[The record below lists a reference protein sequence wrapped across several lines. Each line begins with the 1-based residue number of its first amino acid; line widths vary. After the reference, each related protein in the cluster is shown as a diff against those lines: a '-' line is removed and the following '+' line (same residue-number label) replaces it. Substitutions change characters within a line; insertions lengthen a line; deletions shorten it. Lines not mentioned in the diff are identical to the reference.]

1 MRGPTMFGILRRAQ
15 HIDALDNTVQIVTE
29 ETIPSI
35 PRENRLN
42 TEVVDALE
50 ADVLKAIQG
59 VTQAI
64 AVAAA
69 DVAAV
74 EKDLADI
81 RSHAGEL
88 ASAGRTASQETLSL
102 ASSTEELATTSA
114 EIGRAMD
121 HANER
126 IDNAVQ
132 AAQKASALITQLSA
146 ATAEIVG
153 IVDTISTVARQTNL
167 LALNATIE
175 AARAGEAG
183 KGFAVVASEVKA
195 LSTQTARA
203 ADDIRLRIDHLRE
216 TAQASTSAVTEVVDV
231 VQGVRP
237 VFDTV
242 RNAVGEQN
250 SAIGEVSRLASVTS
264 GSVDKVS
271 QSAGEVDTISLNA
284 NHRAHQADQAT
295 KTADGLAKALGQRFV
310 TVMRQSELGD
320 RRQSDRLPVDRPAT
334 IWIGGRNAATRLV
347 DISHGGI
354 LLASVAEIRIEA
366 SATAEIEIQN
376 VGRVRLRVV
385 ATSTMGIHC
394 AFDRLDAETR
404 GRIDGFIAQVEAAY
418 KPRILLAQETA
429 RQVETMIERALSEG
443 TVSREAVF
451 DTDYKQLPGTDPV
464 QYSTVYLS
472 TFERLLPSILEQVLA
487 SDPVMAFCLAI
498 DRNGYIPVHN
508 RIYSQP
514 QRAGDPAWNAANA
527 RNKRIFDDRAGIT
540 AARSTRP
547 FIVQA
552 YARDMGGGKIVM
564 MQEVDAPIR
573 ILGRHWGG
581 LRTAY
586 RA

>member
-1 MRGPTMFGILRRAQ
+1 MFGILRRAQ
-15 HIDALDNTVQIVTE
+15 QPDALDNTVPIVSE
-29 ETIPSI
+29 EPMPPSS
-35 PRENRLN
+35 RESRLD
-42 TEVVDALE
+42 TDVMDALE

-74 EKDLADI
+74 EKDLAEI
-81 RSHAGEL
+81 RAHAGEL
-88 ASAGRTASQETLSL
+88 ASSGKTASEETLSL
-102 ASSTEELATTSA
+102 ASSTEELAATSA

-121 HANER
+121 HASER

-132 AAQKASALITQLSA
+132 SARKASALITQLSA

-183 KGFAVVASEVKA
+183 KGFAVVASEVKV

-216 TAQASTSAVTEVVDV
+216 TAQASTSAVAEVVDV
-231 VQGVRP
+231 IQGVGP

-242 RNAVGEQN
+242 RHAVGEQN
-250 SAIGEVSRLASVTS
+250 AAIGEASRLAGQTS
-264 GSVDKVS
+264 GSVGKVS
-271 QSAGEVDTISLNA
+271 KSAGDVDAISLDA
-284 NHRAHQADQAT
+284 GHRAHQADQAT
-295 KTADGLAKALGQRFV
+295 KTADALAKALGQRFV

-334 IWIGGRNAATRLV
+334 VWIGGRNAATRLI
-347 DISHGGI
+347 DISHGGL
-354 LLASVAEIRIEA
+354 LLASVADLRIA
-366 SATAEIEIQN
+366 AGVRAEIDIQAI
-376 VGRVRLRVV
+376 GRVGLRVV
-385 ATSTMGIHC
+385 ATSAMGIHC
-394 AFDRLDAETR
+394 AFDTCNAETR
-404 GRIDGFIAQVEAAY
+404 TRIDGFLAQVEATY
-418 KPRILLAQETA
+418 RPRILLAQETA
-429 RQVETMIERALSEG
+429 RQVEMLIEQAVSDG

-451 DTDYKQLPGTDPV
+451 DTEYKRLPSTDPV
-464 QYSTVYLS
+464 QYGTAYLTV
-472 TFERLLPSILEQVLA
+472 FERLLPSALEKVLA
-487 SDPVMAFCLAI
+487 TDPAMAFCLAI

-508 RIYSQP
+508 RLYSQP
-514 QRAGDPAWNAANA
+514 QRAGEPVWNAANA

>member
-1 MRGPTMFGILRRAQ
+1 MFGILRRAQ
-15 HIDALDNTVQIVTE
+15 HIVALDNTVQTAPEGPTPTVV
-29 ETIPSI
+29 
-35 PRENRLN
+35 RESRLD
-42 TEVVDALE
+42 TEVMDALE
-50 ADVLKAIQG
+50 ADVLKAIHG

-64 AVAAA
+64 ALAAA

-74 EKDLADI
+74 EKDLAEI

-88 ASAGRTASQETLSL
+88 ASSGKTASEETLSL
-102 ASSTEELATTSA
+102 ASSTEELAVTSA

-121 HANER
+121 HASER
-126 IDNAVQ
+126 IDSAVQ
-132 AAQKASALITQLSA
+132 AARKASALITQLSA

-183 KGFAVVASEVKA
+183 KGFAVVASEVKV

-216 TAQASTSAVTEVVDV
+216 TAQASTSAVAEVVEV
-231 VQGVRP
+231 IQGVAP

-250 SAIGEVSRLASVTS
+250 AAIGEASRLASATS
-264 GSVDKVS
+264 GSVGKVS
-271 QSAGEVDTISLNA
+271 ERAGEVDAASLGA
-284 NHRAHQADQAT
+284 GHRAHQADRAT

-310 TVMRQSELGD
+310 TVMRQSEIGD

-334 IWIGGRNAATRLV
+334 LRIGERSASTRLI
-347 DISHGGI
+347 DIGRGGI
-354 LLASVAEIRIEA
+354 LLASVADLRIA
-366 SATAEIEIQN
+366 AGVRAEIEVQPIGC
-376 VGRVRLRVV
+376 VGLRVV
-385 ATSTMGIHC
+385 ATSAMGIHC
-394 AFDRLDAETR
+394 AFDDHDAAIQT
-404 GRIDGFIAQVEAAY
+404 RIDGFVAQVEATY

-429 RQVETMIERALSEG
+429 RQVEMLIEQAVTHG

-451 DTDYKQLPGTDPV
+451 DTDYKLLPDTDPV
-464 QYSTVYLS
+464 QYGTAYLTV
-472 TFERLLPSILEQVLA
+472 FERLLPSILEKVLA
-487 SDPVMAFCLAI
+487 SDPAVAFCLAI

-508 RIYSQP
+508 RLYSQP
-514 QRAGDPAWNAANA
+514 QRAGDPVWNAANA

-547 FIVQA
+547 FVVQA

>member
-1 MRGPTMFGILRRAQ
+1 MLGLLRRHTPQEAPQ
-15 HIDALDNTVQIVTE
+15 DAAASEPLAAATPPPLSDRTRDV
-29 ETIPSI
+29 
-35 PRENRLN
+35 
-42 TEVVDALE
+42 EVVNSLE

-74 EKDLADI
+74 EKDLAEI
-81 RSHAGEL
+81 RTHADEL
-88 ASAGRTASQETLSL
+88 AASGRTASSETLSL
-102 ASSTEELATTSA
+102 ASSTEELATTAS

-121 HANER
+121 HASEQ
-126 IDNAVQ
+126 IDSAVQ
-132 AAQKASALITQLSA
+132 AAKRASALITQLSA

-153 IVDTISTVARQTNL
+153 IVDTISAVARQTNL

-183 KGFAVVASEVKA
+183 RGFAVVASEVKT
-195 LSTQTARA
+195 LSTETARA
-203 ADDIRLRIDHLRE
+203 ADNIRQRIDHLRE
-216 TAQASTSAVTEVVDV
+216 TAEASTSAVTSVVDV

-242 RNAVGEQN
+242 RQAVGEQN
-250 SAIGEVSRLASVTS
+250 AAIDEVSRLASVTS
-264 GSVDKVS
+264 SSVGRVS
-271 QSAGEVDTISLNA
+271 DRASDVDTISLDA
-284 NHRAHQADQAT
+284 SQRAHQADQAT

-310 TVMRQSELGD
+310 TVIRQSELGD
-320 RRQSDRLPVDRPAT
+320 RRQSDRFPVERPVTIRIGANSAT
-334 IWIGGRNAATRLV
+334 SRLIDISTGGMLLAATDTVRMAP
-347 DISHGGI
+347 GQ
-354 LLASVAEIRIEA
+354 R
-366 SATAEIEIQN
+366 AEIETQEM
-376 VGRVRLRVV
+376 GRVGVLIV
-385 ATSTMGIHC
+385 AASPMGLHC
-394 AFDRLDAETR
+394 AFDHPATETR
-404 GRIDGFIAQVEAAY
+404 SRIESFIGQVEAAY

-429 RQVETMIERALSEG
+429 RRVEALIEQAVKDGS
-443 TVSREAVF
+443 VSRDAVF
-451 DTDYKQLPGTDPV
+451 DTDYKLLPGTDPA
-464 QYSTVYLS
+464 QYSTVYLPV
-472 TFERLLPSILEQVLA
+472 FEKILPSVLEHVLA
-487 SDPVMAFCLAI
+487 SDTTMAFCLPI

-514 QRAGDPAWNAANA
+514 QRANDPVWNAANC

-564 MQEVDAPIR
+564 MQEVDVPIR

>member
-1 MRGPTMFGILRRAQ
+1 MLGLLRR
-15 HIDALDNTVQIVTE
+15 HIPQDTDSDASLPVPAAVPSPPAAHDRRRDVEIV
-29 ETIPSI
+29 
-35 PRENRLN
+35 N
-42 TEVVDALE
+42 ALE
-50 ADVLKAIQG
+50 TDVLKAIQG

-81 RSHAGEL
+81 RIQAEEL
-88 ASAGRTASQETLSL
+88 AASGRSASGETSSL
-102 ASSTEELATTSA
+102 ASSTRELAATAS

-121 HANER
+121 QASAR
-126 IDNAVQ
+126 IDGATQ
-132 AAQKASALITQLSA
+132 AAQKASSLIVQLSA
-146 ATAEIVG
+146 ATAEIVS
-153 IVDTISTVARQTNL
+153 IVDTISAVARQTNL

-183 KGFAVVASEVKA
+183 RGFAVVASEVKT
-195 LSTQTARA
+195 LSTETAKA
-203 ADDIRLRIDHLRE
+203 ADSIRQRIDRLRE
-216 TAQASTSAVTEVVDV
+216 TAEASTGAVGTVVEM
-231 VQGVRP
+231 VQDVRP

-242 RNAVGEQN
+242 RNAVAEQN
-250 SAIGEVSRLASVTS
+250 TAIAEVSRLAGVTS
-264 GSVDKVS
+264 SSVSEVRDR
-271 QSAGEVDTISLNA
+271 AGNVDTISLHA
-284 NHRAHQADQAT
+284 SQRASQADQAT
-295 KTADGLAKALGQRFV
+295 RQADGLARALGQRFV
-310 TVMRQSELGD
+310 AVIRQSELGD

-334 IWIGGRNAATRLV
+334 VRIGANSTTARLI
-347 DISHGGI
+347 DISAGGVLMTAPDTLKI
-354 LLASVAEIRIEA
+354 VPGQRADIEAPEIGSIGIRILAA
-366 SATAEIEIQN
+366 SA
-376 VGRVRLRVV
+376 
-385 ATSTMGIHC
+385 MGLHC
-394 AFDRLDAETR
+394 AFDHPDADAR
-404 GRIDGFIAQVEAAY
+404 ARIQNFLARVEASY

-429 RQVETMIERALSEG
+429 REVETLIERAVADGSLSP
-443 TVSREAVF
+443 EAVF
-451 DTDYKQLPGTDPV
+451 DTDYRLLQGTNPA
-464 QYSTVYLS
+464 QYSTAYLS
-472 TFERLLPSILEQVLA
+472 QFEKILPPVLERTLE
-487 SDPVMAFCLAI
+487 SDPAMAFCLAI
-498 DRNGYIPVHN
+498 DRNGFIPVHN

-514 QRAGDPAWNAANA
+514 QRANDPIWNAANC

>member
-1 MRGPTMFGILRRAQ
+1 MLGILRRQTPKDILTESEPPQAVEPAVPVSTQ
-15 HIDALDNTVQIVTE
+15 DKGMDLEIV
-29 ETIPSI
+29 
-35 PRENRLN
+35 N
-42 TEVVDALE
+42 ALE

-74 EKDLADI
+74 EKDLVEI
-81 RSHAGEL
+81 RSHAEEL
-88 ASAGRTASQETLSL
+88 AVSGRTASTETLSL
-102 ASSTEELATTSA
+102 ASSTEELAATAS

-121 HANER
+121 HAGER
-126 IDNAVQ
+126 IDSAIQ
-132 AAQKASALITQLSA
+132 AAQKASGLITQLSA

-153 IVDTISTVARQTNL
+153 IVDTISAVARQTNL

-183 KGFAVVASEVKA
+183 RGFAVVANEVKS
-195 LSTQTARA
+195 LSTETARA
-203 ADDIRLRIDHLRE
+203 ADDIRQRIDRLRE
-216 TAQASTSAVTEVVDV
+216 TAQASTHAVTEVVEV

-242 RNAVGEQN
+242 RHTVSEQN
-250 SAIGEVSRLASVTS
+250 SAIDEVSRLANVTS
-264 GSVDKVS
+264 SSVGKVS
-271 QSAGEVDTISLNA
+271 DRAGDVDTISLDASELA
-284 NHRAHQADQAT
+284 NQANQAT

-310 TVMRQSELGD
+310 TVIRQSELGD
-320 RRQSDRLPVDRPAT
+320 RRQSDRFPVDRAAAVRT
-334 IWIGGRNAATRLV
+334 GGTSVSCHLI
-347 DISHGGI
+347 DISKGGV
-354 LLASVAEIRIEA
+354 LLTTPSTARFSPGQH
-366 SATAEIEIQN
+366 AEIETREM
-376 VGRVRLRVV
+376 GRVNVRIV
-385 ATSTMGIHC
+385 AASAMGLHC
-394 AFDRLDAETR
+394 AFDTMASEAKTRIEAFLAE
-404 GRIDGFIAQVEAAY
+404 VEASY
-418 KPRILLAQETA
+418 KPRILRAQETA
-429 RQVETMIERALSEG
+429 HQVEKLIEQAVRDGS
-443 TVSREAVF
+443 VSHEAVF
-451 DTDYKQLPGTDPV
+451 DTDYKQLPDTDPV
-464 QYSTVYLS
+464 QYGTAYLS
-472 TFERLLPSILEQVLA
+472 VFERLLPPVLERVLM
-487 SDPVMAFCLAI
+487 SDATMAFCLAI

-514 QRAGDPAWNAANA
+514 QRIGDPGWNAANA

-547 FIVQA
+547 FIVQS

>member
-1 MRGPTMFGILRRAQ
+1 MFGILRRAQ
-15 HIDALDNTVQIVTE
+15 HIDALDNTVQTAPE
-29 ETIPSI
+29 EPTPTVV
-35 PRENRLN
+35 RESRLD
-42 TEVVDALE
+42 TEVMGALE
-50 ADVLKAIQG
+50 ADVLKAIHG

-64 AVAAA
+64 ALAVA

-74 EKDLADI
+74 EKDLAEI
-81 RSHAGEL
+81 RAHAGAL
-88 ASAGRTASQETLSL
+88 ASSGRTASEETLSL
-102 ASSTEELATTSA
+102 ASSTEELAVTSA

-132 AAQKASALITQLSA
+132 AARKASALITQLSA

-183 KGFAVVASEVKA
+183 KGFAVVASEVKV

-203 ADDIRLRIDHLRE
+203 ADDIRLRIDHLRG
-216 TAQASTSAVTEVVDV
+216 TAQASTSAVTEVVEV
-231 VQGVRP
+231 VQEVGP

-250 SAIGEVSRLASVTS
+250 AAIREASRLASATS
-264 GSVDKVS
+264 GSVGKVS
-271 QSAGEVDTISLNA
+271 ERAGEVDAVSVGA
-284 NHRAHQADQAT
+284 GRRAHQADRAT

-334 IWIGGRNAATRLV
+334 LRIGSRSASTRLI
-347 DISHGGI
+347 DIGRGGI
-354 LLASVAEIRIEA
+354 LLASVADLRIA
-366 SATAEIEIQN
+366 AGVRAEIEVQTI
-376 VGRVRLRVV
+376 GRVGLRVV
-385 ATSTMGIHC
+385 ATSGMGTHC
-394 AFDRLDAETR
+394 AFDDCDAATR
-404 GRIDGFIAQVEAAY
+404 TRIDGFVAQVEATY

-429 RQVETMIERALSEG
+429 RQVEMLIEQAVTHG

-451 DTDYKQLPGTDPV
+451 DTDYKLLPGTDPV
-464 QYSTVYLS
+464 QYGTAYLTV
-472 TFERLLPSILEQVLA
+472 FERLLPSILEKGLA
-487 SDPVMAFCLAI
+487 SDPAMAFCLAI

-508 RIYSQP
+508 RLYSQP
-514 QRAGDPAWNAANA
+514 QRAGDPVWNAANA

-547 FIVQA
+547 FVVQA

-586 RA
+586 KA

>member
-1 MRGPTMFGILRRAQ
+1 MFGILRRAQ
-15 HIDALDNTVQIVTE
+15 HADILDQTASSIAEPPAPEPVREARLDADVMN
-29 ETIPSI
+29 
-35 PRENRLN
+35 
-42 TEVVDALE
+42 ALE
-50 ADVLKAIQG
+50 ADVLKAIHG

-74 EKDLADI
+74 EKDLAEI
-81 RSHAGEL
+81 RAHAGQL
-88 ASAGRTASQETLSL
+88 ASSGRTASEETLSL
-102 ASSTEELATTSA
+102 ASSTEELAATAT

-121 HANER
+121 HASER

-132 AAQKASALITQLSA
+132 AARKASTLITQLSA

-183 KGFAVVASEVKA
+183 KGFAVVASEVKV

-216 TAQASTSAVTEVVDV
+216 TAQSSTSAVTEAVDV
-231 VQGVRP
+231 IQGIGP

-242 RNAVGEQN
+242 RRAVGEQN
-250 SAIGEVSRLASVTS
+250 AAIGEASHLASATS
-264 GSVDKVS
+264 GSVRKVS
-271 QSAGEVDTISLNA
+271 ACASDVDRISLDA
-284 NHRAHQADQAT
+284 SERAHQADQAT

-310 TVMRQSELGD
+310 TVMRQSEVGD
-320 RRQSDRLPVDRPAT
+320 RRRSDRLPVDRPASVL
-334 IWIGGRNAATRLV
+334 IGAASASTRLIDV
-347 DISHGGI
+347 GSGGL
-354 LLASVAEIRIEA
+354 LLAGAADLRVEPGVRAEV
-366 SATAEIEIQN
+366 EIQGI
-376 VGRVRLRVV
+376 GRVAVRVV
-385 ATSTMGIHC
+385 AKSAMGLHC
-394 AFDRLDAETR
+394 AFTDSGSETR
-404 GRIDGFIAQVEAAY
+404 SRIDAFVAHVEATY

-429 RQVETMIERALSEG
+429 RQVETVIERALADG
-443 TVSREAVF
+443 AIARDAVF
-451 DTDYKQLPGTDPV
+451 DTDYRLVPGTDPA
-464 QYSTVYLS
+464 QYGTAYLAL
-472 TFERLLPSILEQVLA
+472 FERLLPPILEQVLG
-487 SDPVMAFCLAI
+487 SDSTMAFCLAI

-508 RIYSQP
+508 RLYSQP
-514 QRAGDPAWNAANA
+514 QRPGDPVWNAANA

-547 FIVQA
+547 FVVQA
-552 YARDMGGGKIVM
+552 YARDMGGGRIVM